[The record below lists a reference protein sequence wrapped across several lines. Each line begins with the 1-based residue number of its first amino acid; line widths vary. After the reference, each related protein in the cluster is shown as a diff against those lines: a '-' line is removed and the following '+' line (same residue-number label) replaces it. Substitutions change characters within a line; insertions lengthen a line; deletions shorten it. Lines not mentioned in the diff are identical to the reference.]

1 MEIIRTIA
9 EMKAALLPHR
19 KEGKIIGFVPTMGYL
34 HKGHLSLIKRARQS
48 SDIVV
53 MSIFVNPIQFG
64 PQEDLKRYPRDLNG
78 DARLAKAEGVNYIFH
93 PSSAEMYP
101 PDFKTYVEVTELSD
115 KMCGRSRPGHFRGV
129 TTVVLK
135 LFNIIQPHI
144 AFFGQ
149 KDAQQAI
156 IIRRMVE
163 DLGLGIKIEILL
175 LVREEDGLAMSSR
188 NTYLNPQERK
198 AALVLYRSLKL
209 AEKMIKQGER
219 NSAKI
224 VQQMKELIGREP
236 LAKIDYISI
245 TDNNHLQELTI
256 IEDKAL
262 IALAVYIG
270 RIRLIDNMVIQV

>member
-78 DARLAKAEGVNYIFH
+78 DARLAQAEGVNYIFH